1 MLRLRE
7 GNRARQVQLASSIPK
22 SRAMSIS
29 QTEKAFLRQPTVF
42 NARKKALGRRH
53 GKGLRF
59 ARNVGLGIKTPTEVF
74 TVS

>member
-1 MLRLRE
+1 
-7 GNRARQVQLASSIPK
+7 
-22 SRAMSIS
+22 MSIS